1 LNFEEDNVSSL
12 SLSLSLFVPSFEKVC
27 LEKVCTCNF
36 FFHASITVKAPK
48 ALTIIYGIH
57 QIKFTHNDCISIKQR
72 GVYYTVGL
80 AIYMK
85 KYLKAKE
92 ELWKLKYF
100 TMQKY
105 NLQLNP
111 LKETKILQDTIT
123 NLKFQQK
130 PKYHL
135 SKSSYNK
142 NRPFISCGPK
152 SIKLLYS
159 IMNLNTISLR
169 SSARPTNET
178 EAILALLNL
187 FSWSVVLWGQ
197 FILVLGGYQKQEQTN
212 VGYTT
217 KMHQD
222 CSGIF
227 HAYLKELSL
236 RELHWYLGSFGIN

>member
-1 LNFEEDNVSSL
+1 
-12 SLSLSLFVPSFEKVC
+12 
-27 LEKVCTCNF
+27 
-36 FFHASITVKAPK
+36 
-48 ALTIIYGIH
+48 
-57 QIKFTHNDCISIKQR
+57 
-72 GVYYTVGL
+72 
-80 AIYMK
+80 MK

-105 NLQLNP
+105 NLQKNP

-142 NRPFISCGPK
+142 NGPFITSGPK

-159 IMNLNTISLR
+159 IMNLNTKSLP
-169 SSARPTNET
+169 SSARPTNEM

-212 VGYTT
+212 
-217 KMHQD
+217 
-222 CSGIF
+222 CW
-227 HAYLKELSL
+227 
-236 RELHWYLGSFGIN
+236 LHH